1 MLYDAEHGLTKNNI
15 KEILKLMRVI
25 RLFLTTFTLFY
36 VLSAAVALAEDA
48 SIVRATEVNGV
59 VLKNGSQI
67 KEGDIIQRD
76 DRMETKENSSAVFT
90 WSNGS
95 IVEVYPETSIVL
107 KGIIFDG
114 EKKIEKT
121 ILAMERGRIF
131 AKAQVPEHLF
141 SQFSVA
147 IENVTVITQGA
158 EFALKYD
165 KAEKKFTVWSLIGRM
180 IIPLGVNVARVEEGY
195 QIILKTDG
203 SIETPQPIA
212 EKTKEA
218 LMKTSKRLGGSLLIE
233 EETAA
238 VGGPL
243 KIKIGGVK
251 SRRGDAPYT
260 VKFKAVVSGGSG
272 KIKYIR
278 WSFGDGEGAEGKEAQ
293 HTFTQGVYVVVVTVE
308 DENGQ
313 KATSQINISAEEACA
328 C

>member
-1 MLYDAEHGLTKNNI
+1 MA
-15 KEILKLMRVI
+15 KLMRSILLVVI
-25 RLFLTTFTLFY
+25 LLCCGVF
-36 VLSAAVALAEDA
+36 SAFAEDA
-48 SIVRATEVNGV
+48 SIVRATEVNAS
-59 VLKNGSQI
+59 VLRNGSQL

-76 DRMETKENSSAVFT
+76 DRIETKTNSSAVFT

-95 IVEVYPETSIVL
+95 IVEIYPDTSIIL

-121 ILAMERGRIF
+121 ILTIEKGRIF
-131 AKAQVPEHLF
+131 AKAQVPEHIF
-141 SQFSVA
+141 SQFSVSV
-147 IENVTVITQGA
+147 ENLSVITQGA

-180 IIPLGVNVARVEEGY
+180 IIPVGVNMVRVEDGY
-195 QIILKTDG
+195 QVVLKADG
-203 SIETPQPIA
+203 GMENPLPIA

-218 LMKTSKRLGGSLLIE
+218 LIKTSKRLGGSLLIE
-233 EETAA
+233 EEAVA

-243 KIKIGGVK
+243 KVKIGGVK

-260 VKFKAVVSGGSG
+260 VKFKAIVSGGSG
-272 KIKYIR
+272 KIKYIK
-278 WSFGDGEGAEGKEAQ
+278 WSFGDGESAEGKEVQ
-293 HTFTQGVYVVVVTVE
+293 HIFTQGVYVVVVTVE

-313 KATSQINISAEEACA
+313 KATSQISISAEEACA